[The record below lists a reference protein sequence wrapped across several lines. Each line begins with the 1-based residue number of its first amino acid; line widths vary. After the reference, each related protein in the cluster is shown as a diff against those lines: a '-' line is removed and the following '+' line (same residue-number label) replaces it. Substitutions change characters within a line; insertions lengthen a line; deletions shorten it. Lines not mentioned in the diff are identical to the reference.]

1 MNKLAKKSRKFHVG
15 TILFCCLM
23 MFPAVSHIIIFWAGI
38 QFSAIKM
45 AFTDYYTGEFTL
57 FGNFEQAINLL
68 FSTKGADVSFAF
80 ANTCQFFLVGVLNTF
95 LALFAAYML
104 FKKMACYRFT
114 RIALYLPAAISGL
127 MIARLFNQFCMAD
140 GPLGAIVEAFG
151 GSMQGTSLMTN
162 ESTAKITIMLY
173 DIWVGLGGSLI
184 IWYAAMNRIPPHLLE
199 YGQLEG
205 IGVFREF
212 FSVVMPLI
220 GPTFVVMF
228 TLQIV
233 NFFGSSGSVL
243 VFTRGKYGTTTIAFW
258 LFNIALGETEN
269 LYNAA
274 NAAGLLFLVLTIPIL
289 IVGRKIMN
297 KFGQEVQ
304 Y

>member
-1 MNKLAKKSRKFHVG
+1 MSKLAKKRKKISVA
-15 TILFCCLM
+15 TVIFCALM
-23 MFPAVSHIIIFWAGI
+23 MFPAISHIIIFWAGI
-38 QFSAIKM
+38 QLSVLKM
-45 AFTDYYTGEFTL
+45 AFTDYRTGEFTA
-57 FGNFEQAINLL
+57 FGNFKQAIDLL
-68 FSTKGADVSFAF
+68 FNSKGADVSVAF
-80 ANTCQFFLVGVLNTF
+80 ANTCQFFLAGVINTF

-104 FKKMACYRFT
+104 FKKMAGYKFT
-114 RIALYLPAAISGL
+114 RIALYLPAAVSGL

-140 GPLGAIVEAFG
+140 GPLGAIVEKLG

-162 ESTAKITIMLY
+162 EKTAKISIMIY
-173 DIWVGLGGSLI
+173 DAWVGLGANLI

-199 YGQLEG
+199 CGKLDG

-212 FSVVMPLI
+212 FTVVMPMI

-243 VFTRGKYGTTTIAFW
+243 VFTKGKYGTMTINFW
-258 LFNIALGETEN
+258 MFNIALGEQEN

-274 NAAGLLFLVLTIPIL
+274 NAAGLMFLVLTLPL
-289 IVGRKIMN
+289 LVVGRKIMN
-297 KFGQEVQ
+297 KYGQEVQ